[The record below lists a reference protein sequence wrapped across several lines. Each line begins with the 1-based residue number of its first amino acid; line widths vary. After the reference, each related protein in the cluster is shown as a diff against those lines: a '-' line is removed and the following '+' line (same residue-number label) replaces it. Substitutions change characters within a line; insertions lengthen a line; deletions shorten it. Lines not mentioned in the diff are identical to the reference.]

1 MVLETE
7 KELMTYQANAD
18 GIIEL
23 QCHTKM
29 SEGKGLIA
37 LDELVR
43 YAYDKGYKAIA
54 ITDCGNVQAFPEVYR
69 TWLTLFP
76 IR

>member
-37 LDELVR
+37 LD
-43 YAYDKGYKAIA
+43 AYSEALSEAG
-54 ITDCGNVQAFPEVYR
+54 
-69 TWLTLFP
+69 
-76 IR
+76 